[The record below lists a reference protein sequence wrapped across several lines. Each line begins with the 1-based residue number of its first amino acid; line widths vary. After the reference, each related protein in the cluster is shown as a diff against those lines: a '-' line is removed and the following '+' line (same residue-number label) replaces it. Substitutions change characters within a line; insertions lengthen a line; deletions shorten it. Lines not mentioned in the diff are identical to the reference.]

1 MGENTINSLK
11 NDKIADVT
19 ESVKMSIID
28 FKHAAEQKEWRTN
41 KAWQNVRETVN
52 DFSYTLNLTGEEV
65 IAVKLAIEMIMETNL
80 AEREDKSFVGKMF
93 LDSLQS
99 VLDKIDND
107 IEIE

>member
-1 MGENTINSLK
+1 
-11 NDKIADVT
+11 
-19 ESVKMSIID
+19 MSIID

-41 KAWQNVRETVN
+41 KAWLNVRETVN

-65 IAVKLAIEMIMETNL
+65 IAVKLAIEMIMESKL
-80 AEREDKSFVGKMF
+80 AKKEDKSFVGKMF

-99 VLDKIDND
+99 ALDKIDND